1 MVSLLGIIG
10 CGGGSSSGASFSSLS
25 TDSELGKESFF
36 VESLAMIPQDEP
48 QEEPQEFASPVLFRM
63 SSPVCAPVPEPATL
77 SLLGVGILGLLGLRK
92 KKAS

>member
-36 VESLAMIPQDEP
+36 VESLAIIPQSD
-48 QEEPQEFASPVLFRM
+48 SPDVSGLL
-63 SSPVCAPVPEPATL
+63 SSVAPVPEPATWT
-77 SLLGVGILGLLGLRK
+77 LLGMGVLGLFGLRK